1 MRNGRPA
8 SVYQQGVAEV
18 AYTYDSGRLTQLS
31 RKTKQS
37 GGSWQYQY
45 YNLSYNNWGQRTTF
59 TVGSQTLSA
68 NTYEPNGG
76 NLEKTVFANGQYVQ
90 YTYDE
95 FDRKTQAEY
104 NNGRYIRYFYNAEGS
119 VSRLTYGDGTTEKG
133 SYQFEYDSL
142 GRLIRSAE
150 YDGGGNLIQR
160 TEQKY
165 DAYNRLSSQ
174 KWVLGTDA
182 YTESY
187 TYDDGTNGDGS
198 LKQMTTGT
206 GDTIDY
212 TYNKLK
218 QLEKTEVKNTSGSPV
233 FNTAYAYRAVS
244 GSRTS
249 AQVEFRNVR
258 RSSDNELL
266 EGKKYDYDSVGNII
280 QISQS
285 TGDYY
290 PLVKYEYDSQNQLI
304 SEIYYDGEGSANTN
318 ITSAYYYTYDTA
330 GNLRRVEEGA
340 VGTDG
345 TITKTVIQTYTYS
358 TGGWKDLLTTVNDNP
373 IAYEGQ
379 TYDADTNTV
388 SGTAISGNPTNYPIN
403 GTIYDLAWENGR
415 QLSSISKANRLS
427 LGGRWTVSFEYDSD
441 GIRTKKQVPH
451 GRIYMVYSYITQ
463 NGKVVRQSDNRG
475 DAAKVLDFIY
485 DESDR
490 PFALIYTNG
499 ADDPVTYYYVLN
511 LQGDVVGLVDENGV
525 FVAQYTYNAWG
536 EILDISGDMAA
547 INPLRYRGYYY
558 DTETGWYY
566 LQSRYYDPVNHRFI
580 NADSYASTDST
591 DAIACNMF
599 AYCENNPILNV
610 DSNGHRAVAQPAGN
624 PDNPFF
630 ARPEDCNSYK
640 LLKELNKYRVS
651 ATGLPFDF
659 SYWSGDNILNA
670 RFSVISYT
678 KKYSNEESVVAGI
691 ASAVGDVCTL
701 AGGIATIPVVPIP
714 KIAAGGITVLGVVAL
729 FVGKACDNGCD
740 VPYSEYTFYNVTFC
754 WEETERYGTAH
765 NEYTYTW
772 TYAIPTC
779 VDPSRGIPIMYQ
791 LINGKPCQIY

>member
-1 MRNGRPA
+1 MGEKTR
-8 SVYQQGVAEV
+8 SEK
-18 AYTYDSGRLTQLS
+18 YTYS
-31 RKTKQS
+31 
-37 GGSWQYQY
+37 
-45 YNLSYNNWGQRTTF
+45 
-59 TVGSQTLSA
+59 
-68 NTYEPNGG
+68 
-76 NLEKTVFANGQYVQ
+76 
-90 YTYDE
+90 
-95 FDRKTQAEY
+95 
-104 NNGRYIRYFYNAEGS
+104 
-119 VSRLTYGDGTTEKG
+119 DGT
-133 SYQFEYDSL
+133 D
-142 GRLIRSAE
+142 
-150 YDGGGNLIQR
+150 
-160 TEQKY
+160 
-165 DAYNRLSSQ
+165 
-174 KWVLGTDA
+174 
-182 YTESY
+182 
-187 TYDDGTNGDGS
+187 GDGS
-198 LKQMTTGT
+198 LTQLKTGS
-206 GDTIDY
+206 GHKINY
-212 TYNKLK
+212 TYDALK
-218 QLEKTEVKNTSGSPV
+218 HLKNASVVNSSNVELFKTACS
-233 FNTAYAYRAVS
+233 YRTVS
-244 GSRTS
+244 GNQSS

-330 GNLRRVEEGA
+330 GNLQRVEEGA

-358 TGGWKDLLTTVNDNP
+358 TGGWKDLLTKVNSNP

-379 TYDADTNTV
+379 TYDADANTV

-427 LGGRWTVSFEYDSD
+427 PGGRWTVSFEYDSD

-499 ADDPVTYYYVLN
+499 AADPVTYYYVLN

-525 FVAQYTYNAWG
+525 YVAQYTYNAWG

-558 DTETGWYY
+558 DTETGFYY

-580 NADSYASTDST
+580 NADNLAST
-591 DAIACNMF
+591 AQGFLGYNMF
-599 AYCENNPILNV
+599 AYCLNNPVNLFDSTGYESGTLAIWAGMAWLCGADGPIPVGDIIYVAGCLVCGVIDLINYFGADNV
-610 DSNGHRAVAQPAGN
+610 VFVANGAYDVYNSAKHGGGNFSTSMAGSTPATPPNRNNNNRGERDYVKAGGNAQANKWAQRAGADSAEA
-624 PDNPFF
+624 
-630 ARPEDCNSYK
+630 
-640 LLKELNKYRVS
+640 LKE
-651 ATGLPFDF
+651 
-659 SYWSGDNILNA
+659 
-670 RFSVISYT
+670 
-678 KKYSNEESVVAGI
+678 E
-691 ASAVGDVCTL
+691 
-701 AGGIATIPVVPIP
+701 
-714 KIAAGGITVLGVVAL
+714 
-729 FVGKACDNGCD
+729 FVGKSGSRFDMYID
-740 VPYSEYTFYNVTFC
+740 RTT
-754 WEETERYGTAH
+754 
-765 NEYTYTW
+765 NELL
-772 TYAIPTC
+772 
-779 VDPSRGIPIMYQ
+779 
-791 LINGKPCQIY
+791 LIGKTSGVIISTGYYLP

>member
-1 MRNGRPA
+1 MGTK
-8 SVYQQGVAEV
+8 
-18 AYTYDSGRLTQLS
+18 TYS
-31 RKTKQS
+31 
-37 GGSWQYQY
+37 
-45 YNLSYNNWGQRTTF
+45 
-59 TVGSQTLSA
+59 
-68 NTYEPNGG
+68 
-76 NLEKTVFANGQYVQ
+76 
-90 YTYDE
+90 
-95 FDRKTQAEY
+95 
-104 NNGRYIRYFYNAEGS
+104 
-119 VSRLTYGDGTTEKG
+119 
-133 SYQFEYDSL
+133 
-142 GRLIRSAE
+142 
-150 YDGGGNLIQR
+150 
-160 TEQKY
+160 
-165 DAYNRLSSQ
+165 
-174 KWVLGTDA
+174 
-182 YTESY
+182 ESY
-187 TYDDGTNGDGS
+187 SYSDGTNGDGS

-244 GSRTS
+244 GNQIS

-304 SEIYYDGEGSANTN
+304 SEIYYDGEGSANAN

-330 GNLRRVEEGA
+330 GNLQRVEEGA
-340 VGTDG
+340 VGTGG

-358 TGGWKDLLTTVNDNP
+358 TGGWKDLLTKVNNNP

-379 TYDADTNTV
+379 TYDANTNTV
-388 SGTAISGNPTNYPIN
+388 SGTAISGNPTSYPVN
-403 GTIYDLAWENGR
+403 GAIYNLTWENGR
-415 QLSSISKANRLS
+415 QLSSIKNSNAARPLLSRKTYYSYNAN
-427 LGGRWTVSFEYDSD
+427 
-441 GIRTKKQVPH
+441 GIRTEKKVPRGKTAYTVH
-451 GRIYMVYSYITQ
+451 SYITQ
-463 NGKVVRQSDNRG
+463 NGKVVRETIAGSTTE
-475 DAAKVLDFIY
+475 VLDFIY
-485 DESDR
+485 DESGR
-490 PFALIYTNG
+490 PFALNYTTGENN
-499 ADDPVTYYYVLN
+499 PITYYYVLN
-511 LQGDVVGLVDENGV
+511 LQGDVVALTDSTGAIVVE
-525 FVAQYTYNAWG
+525 YTYNAWG
-536 EILDISGDMAA
+536 KVLTSTTMLECATPNLAS

-558 DTETGWYY
+558 DTETKFYY
-566 LQSRYYDPVNHRFI
+566 LQSRYYDPANHRFI

-630 ARPEDCNSYK
+630 ARPEDWNSYK

-701 AGGIATIPVVPIP
+701 AGGVAAIPVVPIP
-714 KIAAGGITVLGVVAL
+714 KIAAGGIAALGVGAFFVEVA
-729 FVGKACDNGCD
+729 FDNGCD

-754 WEETERYGTAH
+754 WEETERYGTVH

>member
-95 FDRKTQAEY
+95 FDRKIQAEY
-104 NNGRYIRYFYNAEGS
+104 NTGRYIRYFYNAEGS

-233 FNTAYAYRAVS
+233 FNTAYAYRTVS
-244 GSRTS
+244 GNQSS
-249 AQVEFRNVR
+249 AQVEFRNIRTTGGDLIV
-258 RSSDNELL
+258 
-266 EGKKYDYDSVGNII
+266 GYKYSYDALGNIT

-285 TGDYY
+285 EGNYN
-290 PLVKYEYDSQNQLI
+290 PLVKYTYDSQNQLI
-304 SEIYYDGEGSANTN
+304 
-318 ITSAYYYTYDTA
+318 
-330 GNLRRVEEGA
+330 
-340 VGTDG
+340 
-345 TITKTVIQTYTYS
+345 
-358 TGGWKDLLTTVNDNP
+358 
-373 IAYEGQ
+373 
-379 TYDADTNTV
+379 
-388 SGTAISGNPTNYPIN
+388 
-403 GTIYDLAWENGR
+403 
-415 QLSSISKANRLS
+415 
-427 LGGRWTVSFEYDSD
+427 
-441 GIRTKKQVPH
+441 
-451 GRIYMVYSYITQ
+451 
-463 NGKVVRQSDNRG
+463 
-475 DAAKVLDFIY
+475 
-485 DESDR
+485 
-490 PFALIYTNG
+490 
-499 ADDPVTYYYVLN
+499 
-511 LQGDVVGLVDENGV
+511 
-525 FVAQYTYNAWG
+525 
-536 EILDISGDMAA
+536 
-547 INPLRYRGYYY
+547 
-558 DTETGWYY
+558 
-566 LQSRYYDPVNHRFI
+566 
-580 NADSYASTDST
+580 
-591 DAIACNMF
+591 
-599 AYCENNPILNV
+599 
-610 DSNGHRAVAQPAGN
+610 
-624 PDNPFF
+624 
-630 ARPEDCNSYK
+630 
-640 LLKELNKYRVS
+640 KEV
-651 ATGLPFDF
+651 
-659 SYWSGDNILNA
+659 
-670 RFSVISYT
+670 
-678 KKYSNEESVVAGI
+678 
-691 ASAVGDVCTL
+691 
-701 AGGIATIPVVPIP
+701 
-714 KIAAGGITVLGVVAL
+714 
-729 FVGKACDNGCD
+729 
-740 VPYSEYTFYNVTFC
+740 
-754 WEETERYGTAH
+754 H
-765 NEYTYTW
+765 
-772 TYAIPTC
+772 
-779 VDPSRGIPIMYQ
+779 
-791 LINGKPCQIY
+791 